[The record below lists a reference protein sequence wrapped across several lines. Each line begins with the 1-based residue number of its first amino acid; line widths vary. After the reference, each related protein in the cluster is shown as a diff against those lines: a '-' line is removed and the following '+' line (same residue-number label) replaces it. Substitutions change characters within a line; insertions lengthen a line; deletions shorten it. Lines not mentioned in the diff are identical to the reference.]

1 MNLHIPGVC
10 LSLLGGTQ
18 PGRLAEYVRQ
28 AVRGGAGD
36 DGLFQRFGLLVWPDC
51 PGAWRNVD
59 RDPDRAAKREAQ
71 GVFDRLDSLTAES
84 AGARQDRHEESGEPD
99 GLPYVRLDS
108 AAAGLFLEWRSDLES
123 RLRSGEL
130 HPAFES
136 HLAKYRKLA
145 PGLALIDHLADAG
158 AGPIGERSTL
168 RALAWSQ
175 YLETHARRAYGAAT
189 SGDVETAKAIL
200 YRIRKGDLPSRFGS
214 RDVWRPGW
222 TGLSDRDDVAG
233 GLALL
238 VDLDWL
244 REVAEPTPG
253 RTRTVYVA
261 NPRASA

>member
-1 MNLHIPGVC
+1 M
-10 LSLLGGTQ
+10 
-18 PGRLAEYVRQ
+18 
-28 AVRGGAGD
+28 
-36 DGLFQRFGLLVWPDC
+36 
-51 PGAWRNVD
+51 
-59 RDPDRAAKREAQ
+59 
-71 GVFDRLDSLTAES
+71 
-84 AGARQDRHEESGEPD
+84 
-99 GLPYVRLDS
+99 
-108 AAAGLFLEWRSDLES
+108 
-123 RLRSGEL
+123 
-130 HPAFES
+130 
-136 HLAKYRKLA
+136 
-145 PGLALIDHLADAG
+145 
-158 AGPIGERSTL
+158 L